1 MKANVAASMK
11 AIGQAGN
18 VFNISLG
25 KIARMFTGDKKKA
38 SGANG
43 ASGGGPDVPPEY
55 EQALRHHL
63 DKLIKNNEVVVF
75 ASTTCK
81 YCNITEDVLSQHKVS
96 YKKINLNNYMEMEG
110 EFVMLGPL
118 LFKYVKELTGRRTV
132 PNIIVK
138 E

>member
-1 MKANVAASMK
+1 MKAM
-11 AIGQAGN
+11 GQAGD

-25 KIARMFTGDKKKA
+25 KIASIFTGDKKKA
-38 SGANG
+38 SGA
-43 ASGGGPDVPPEY
+43 GGPDVPPEY
-55 EQALRHHL
+55 EQALRNHL

-75 ASTTCK
+75 ATTTCRH
-81 YCNITEDVLSQHKVS
+81 CSITEDVLSHHKVS

-118 LFKYVKELTGRRTV
+118 LSKYVKELTGLRTV